1 MQSTIA
7 KNSMS
12 HHTTHLLE
20 LFRFCPKCGSGNFG
34 IDTEKSKR
42 CRDCGFTYFM
52 NPGASTVA
60 VIMNERNELLA
71 VRRCKEPA
79 IGTLDLP
86 GGFSDCHETS
96 EEGVA
101 REVLEETG
109 LEVTHTQFLFS
120 EPNSYRYS
128 GLDIPTLDFFYLC
141 RVART
146 DCAHAMDDAGEV
158 LWLPWEKVRPED
170 FGLKS
175 ISLGI
180 RRLIA
185 MHKTQQL
192 P

>member
-1 MQSTIA
+1 M
-7 KNSMS
+7 
-12 HHTTHLLE
+12 
-20 LFRFCPKCGSGNFG
+20 
-34 IDTEKSKR
+34 
-42 CRDCGFTYFM
+42 
-52 NPGASTVA
+52 PG
-60 VIMNERNELLA
+60 
-71 VRRCKEPA
+71 
-79 IGTLDLP
+79 
-86 GGFSDCHETS
+86 
-96 EEGVA
+96 
-101 REVLEETG
+101 EVLEETG

-185 MHKTQQL
+185 MHKAQQL